1 MLLTLTLG
9 SNGFHTVIVYNR
21 HSEPLVSSL
30 IIKMAY
36 SIRAL
41 EIETEKLDQEPSVD
55 HLVFLQLN
63 FKK

>member
-9 SNGFHTVIVYNR
+9 KNGFHTVIVYTR

-30 IIKMAY
+30 IIKIAY

-41 EIETEKLDQEPSVD
+41 EIEKLDQEPSVD
-55 HLVFLQLN
+55 HLIFLQIN